1 MNGAPVSFQTK
12 EGLSYNE
19 LDKRSKLN
27 GSTVLKYQLSVYER
41 SRTKAVVA
49 RLIKVGPQFSGS
61 TASKKQ
67 TFSRSVALLAT

>member
-1 MNGAPVSFQTK
+1 MNPISEASPR
-12 EGLSYNE
+12 E
-19 LDKRSKLN
+19 LN
-27 GSTVLKYQLSVYER
+27 GSTVSKYQLSLYDR

-49 RLIKVGPQFSGS
+49 RLIKVGLQFLGS